1 MRMMKEIVCS
11 VIVLLGIDL
20 SVSSITSDLK
30 SYKDNNINRYVI
42 SDELLGNILDD
53 YFDVIIVGEVSEI
66 TKPVILGKPVCIRLI
81 KQEDQVSSVS
91 YQQLHVVVAGVKI
104 DKWLF

>member
-1 MRMMKEIVCS
+1 MRTIKEIVCS

-42 SDELLGNILDD
+42 RDELLGNILDD
-53 YFDVIIVGEVSEI
+53 YFDVIIVGEVTFVTPIVKSTNSCVE
-66 TKPVILGKPVCIRLI
+66 VILLTAV
-81 KQEDQVSSVS
+81 
-91 YQQLHVVVAGVKI
+91 
-104 DKWLF
+104 

>member
-1 MRMMKEIVCS
+1 MKEKYAVIFNYYLNMRTIKEIVCS

-42 SDELLGNILDD
+42 RDELLGNILDD

-66 TKPVILGKPVCIRLI
+66 TKSVVLGKPFVC
-81 KQEDQVSSVS
+81 
-91 YQQLHVVVAGVKI
+91 G
-104 DKWLF
+104 

>member
-1 MRMMKEIVCS
+1 MKEIVCS

-42 SDELLGNILDD
+42 RDELLGNILDD

-66 TKPVILGKPVCIRLI
+66 TKSVRGSIQNVAWTKCRTKYVKPLVHR
-81 KQEDQVSSVS
+81 
-91 YQQLHVVVAGVKI
+91 
-104 DKWLF
+104 

>member
-1 MRMMKEIVCS
+1 M
-11 VIVLLGIDL
+11 IVLLGIDL

-42 SDELLGNILDD
+42 RDELLGNILDD

-66 TKPVILGKPVCIRLI
+66 TKSVVLGKPFVC
-81 KQEDQVSSVS
+81 
-91 YQQLHVVVAGVKI
+91 G
-104 DKWLF
+104 

>member
-1 MRMMKEIVCS
+1 M
-11 VIVLLGIDL
+11 
-20 SVSSITSDLK
+20 
-30 SYKDNNINRYVI
+30 
-42 SDELLGNILDD
+42 
-53 YFDVIIVGEVSEI
+53 
-66 TKPVILGKPVCIRLI
+66 RLI

>member
-1 MRMMKEIVCS
+1 MKEIVCS

>member
-1 MRMMKEIVCS
+1 MKEKYAVIFNKDLNMRTMKEIVCS

-42 SDELLGNILDD
+42 RDELLGDILDD

-66 TKPVILGKPVCIRLI
+66 TKSVVLGKPFVC
-81 KQEDQVSSVS
+81 
-91 YQQLHVVVAGVKI
+91 G
-104 DKWLF
+104 

>member
-1 MRMMKEIVCS
+1 MKEIVCS

-42 SDELLGNILDD
+42 RDELLGNILDD
-53 YFDVIIVGEVSEI
+53 YFDVGNYIQSYSL
-66 TKPVILGKPVCIRLI
+66 KPLKGCKF
-81 KQEDQVSSVS
+81 SN
-91 YQQLHVVVAGVKI
+91 
-104 DKWLF
+104 

>member
-1 MRMMKEIVCS
+1 MKEKYAVIFNLDLNMRTMKEIVCS

-42 SDELLGNILDD
+42 RDELLGNILDD

-66 TKPVILGKPVCIRLI
+66 TKSVVLGKSFVC
-81 KQEDQVSSVS
+81 
-91 YQQLHVVVAGVKI
+91 G
-104 DKWLF
+104 

>member
-1 MRMMKEIVCS
+1 MKEIVCS

-42 SDELLGNILDD
+42 SDELLGNIFDD

>member
-1 MRMMKEIVCS
+1 MKEKYAVIFNLDLNMRTMKEIVCS

-42 SDELLGNILDD
+42 RDELLGNILDD

-66 TKPVILGKPVCIRLI
+66 TKSVVLGKPFVC
-81 KQEDQVSSVS
+81 
-91 YQQLHVVVAGVKI
+91 G
-104 DKWLF
+104 

>member
-1 MRMMKEIVCS
+1 MRTIKEIVCS

-42 SDELLGNILDD
+42 RDELLGNNLDD
-53 YFDVIIVGEVSEI
+53 YLDVIIVEVSEI
-66 TKPVILGKPVCIRLI
+66 TKSVVLGKPFVC
-81 KQEDQVSSVS
+81 
-91 YQQLHVVVAGVKI
+91 G
-104 DKWLF
+104 

>member
-1 MRMMKEIVCS
+1 MRTIKEIVCS

-42 SDELLGNILDD
+42 RDELLGNILDD

-66 TKPVILGKPVCIRLI
+66 TKSVVLGKPFVC
-81 KQEDQVSSVS
+81 
-91 YQQLHVVVAGVKI
+91 G
-104 DKWLF
+104 

>member
-1 MRMMKEIVCS
+1 MRTIKEIVCS

-42 SDELLGNILDD
+42 RDELLGNILDD
-53 YFDVIIVGEVSEI
+53 YFEVIYVGEVSEI
-66 TKPVILGKPVCIRLI
+66 TKSVVLGNLFVC
-81 KQEDQVSSVS
+81 
-91 YQQLHVVVAGVKI
+91 G
-104 DKWLF
+104 

>member
-1 MRMMKEIVCS
+1 MRTIKVIVCS

-42 SDELLGNILDD
+42 RDELLGNILDD

-66 TKPVILGKPVCIRLI
+66 TKSVVLRKPIVC
-81 KQEDQVSSVS
+81 
-91 YQQLHVVVAGVKI
+91 G
-104 DKWLF
+104 